1 MQRVHEKPAVSGR
14 QCRWQRAADW
24 YRVQKSKAIAYLHTH
39 SADAVGSHAVDQQA
53 IQSTQP
59 KCDFVIY
66 FCAMEKN
73 GVQAGVE
80 SKGGRRAPASFFA
93 LGYGHLPRAV
103 MAMGCRFEFVKLFKH
118 DFFAATGLYQRVG
131 DEVNS
136 GGGDSGKQGVPTLA
150 VVKLQRTFPLFGVPM
165 QWLGGI
171 VARHEIAVFRA
182 LNGLEGVP
190 AFMGEIGPT
199 GYVHEFIPGD
209 DLKPEFAPGADF
221 FNRLEA
227 LLHAIHR
234 RHIAYVDTNKRE
246 NILFGSDGKPYLIDF
261 QISFFCRHGPR
272 DNWLSRW
279 ILHRL
284 QTEDWYHFYKHKT
297 RLAAHICSPE
307 DFRRANN
314 RSWYIRLHRSI
325 AQPIIHA
332 RRRFLSRY
340 G

>member
-1 MQRVHEKPAVSGR
+1 
-14 QCRWQRAADW
+14 
-24 YRVQKSKAIAYLHTH
+24 
-39 SADAVGSHAVDQQA
+39 
-53 IQSTQP
+53 
-59 KCDFVIY
+59 
-66 FCAMEKN
+66 MEQN
-73 GVQAGVE
+73 DTQAGVE
-80 SKGGRRAPASFFA
+80 AKGGRRRAPASFFA

-103 MAMGCRFEFVKLFKH
+103 MARGCRFEFVKLFKH

-131 DEVNS
+131 DGANVD
-136 GGGDSGKQGVPTLA
+136 GGDNNHCGVPKQA
-150 VVKLQRTFPLFGVPM
+150 VVKLQRTFPLFGMPL

-182 LNGLEGVP
+182 LDGLEGVP
-190 AFMGEIGPT
+190 VFMGELGLT

-221 FNRLEA
+221 FNRLET
-227 LLHAIHR
+227 LLKAIHA

-246 NILFGSDGKPYLIDF
+246 NILFGTDGKPYLIDF
-261 QISFFCRHGPR
+261 QISFYCQHGPR
-272 DNWLSRW
+272 DNLLSRW

-284 QTEDWYHFYKHKT
+284 QKEDWYHFYKHKT
-297 RLAAHICSPE
+297 RLAADICSRE
-307 DFRRANN
+307 DFQRADQ